1 MSGLEGKVVL
11 VTGASSGIGAG
22 AAKSF
27 AALKCRLSL
36 VARNLDNLNSVAE
49 ACRAAGAAEVLVL
62 SKDLSVAE
70 ECISAVED
78 TAVHFKGVDV
88 LVNSAGIVVTGDTA
102 SLPLDDYDR
111 CMNINTRAA
120 FLLSQRAIPHL
131 RKTRGSIVHVS
142 SVTGL
147 RAFPD
152 VVAYNMSKAAVDQLA
167 RTTALE
173 EAKNG
178 VRVNAVNPGVIVTE
192 IHKRG
197 TECLS
202 SC

>member
-22 AAKSF
+22 VAKSF

-49 ACRAAGAAEVLVL
+49 ACKAAGAPEVLVL

-70 ECISAVED
+70 ECISAVEG
-78 TAVHFKGVDV
+78 TASHFKGVDV

-102 SLPLDDYDR
+102 SLSLDDYDR

-147 RAFPD
+147 RAFPN
-152 VVAYNMSKAAVDQLA
+152 VVAYNMSKAAVDQLM

-178 VRVNAVNPGVIVTE
+178 VRVNAVNPGVIITE

-197 TECLS
+197 T
-202 SC
+202 